1 MNSTCNDVINN
12 SFLNTEI
19 KNKGFAILDEIF
31 KKYGWHMQK
40 NELNWINYTKT
51 GDETSYFDIKIGTE
65 KIIVSVPLKNSIYQ
79 FETSFNSYYEAS
91 EYIEQKFYEY
101 IKKKLNQ

>member
-1 MNSTCNDVINN
+1 MDLNRNRVINN
-12 SFLNTEI
+12 LIHNTEI

-31 KKYGWHMQK
+31 KKHGWYMQK

-51 GDETSYFDIKIGTE
+51 GDETSYFNIKIEPE

-91 EYIEQKFYEY
+91 EYIEQRFFDY
-101 IKKKLNQ
+101 IKKN